1 MCDLHPKIVSPNFF
15 TIQGKNCNLNIP
27 RSFGNAVQT
36 AFSKILIF
44 FLQKIKNFLYVLDR
58 FDVLISK
65 MIFKKIKKNH
75 FDIF

>member
-15 TIQGKNCNLNIP
+15 TIQGKNCNLNIT
-27 RSFGNAVQT
+27 RT
-36 AFSKILIF
+36 AFSKSLIF
-44 FLQKIKNFLYVLDR
+44 FLQKIKIFLYVLDR

-75 FDIF
+75 FDTF